1 MLAAKDG
8 IENPRA
14 LTAVP
19 LTKLSKTVQERL
31 VGIDRLAFF
40 SLPLKNRFRR
50 ITVREGL
57 LLHGA
62 AGWAEVSPFW
72 DYDAAESAH
81 WLKAGLEQATDTQP
95 LPTYR
100 EEIPI
105 NITIPVVS
113 PAQAEMIVAEFLTTV
128 SSEQT
133 VTAKVK
139 VADPGV
145 SLKEDAS
152 RLTAVRNALGLR
164 GKIRV
169 DANAA
174 WDVEQAA
181 QALTVLEKAAGGLE
195 YAEQPCKTVG
205 ELARLRRKIS
215 TPIAADESVRRA
227 DDPLEVARAQAADLL
242 VVKLQPMAGI
252 HRILQVVAEA
262 GLPTVVSSALDSSV
276 GIAAGL
282 RLAAALPHLD
292 YACGLG
298 TARMFTS
305 DVVSTPFIPQGGYLP
320 LSTVEVCWEQAQ
332 QAATQVPVAT
342 QERINAW
349 KQRLETIVANL
360 H

>member
-1 MLAAKDG
+1 MSV
-8 IENPRA
+8 
-14 LTAVP
+14 LTAIP
-19 LTKLSKTVQERL
+19 LHTLPTAVQTHL
-31 VGIDRLAFF
+31 AGIDRLAFF

-50 ITVREGL
+50 VTVREGL

-81 WLKAGLEQATDTQP
+81 WLAAGMELATDISP
-95 LPTYR
+95 LQLYR
-100 EEIPI
+100 QQIPI
-105 NITIPVVS
+105 NVTIPVVE
-113 PAQAEMIVAEFLTTV
+113 PAQAEKIVAEFLRETSV
-128 SSEQT
+128 EQT

-145 SLKEDAS
+145 CLAEDAN
-152 RLTAVRNALGLR
+152 RLAAVRNALGAR
-164 GKIRV
+164 GRIRV

-174 WDVEQAA
+174 WTVEEAVAA
-181 QALTVLEKAAGGLE
+181 LAVFEKAAGGLE
-195 YAEQPCKTVG
+195 YVEQPCATVE
-205 ELARLRRKIS
+205 ELVQLRRRVP

-227 DDPLEVARAQAADLL
+227 ADPLAVARAQAADLL

-252 HRILQVVAEA
+252 HRVLQVVGEA

-282 RLAAALPHLD
+282 RLAAALPQLD

-305 DVVSTPFIPQGGYLP
+305 DVVAVPLIPEGAFLP
-320 LSTVEVCWEQAQ
+320 LTQVEVCWETAQANAENPDMEVKERI
-332 QAATQVPVAT
+332 QAWTQRLTDMVAT
-342 QERINAW
+342 IR
-349 KQRLETIVANL
+349 
-360 H
+360 